1 MADTN
6 NWLGKISGAV
16 KEANALA
23 KADKEQRE
31 AAEKSPKSVIINT
44 KDIAGFYD
52 VSRALKTTLG
62 GVKRDLTID
71 DLKAFQANINTLK
84 ENKKLT
90 GKGITARQVIDL
102 GSAVVSGKES
112 DLKRANTQITM
123 SLPVSFVNT
132 QNGTGLVR
140 FMTNASKESQDTRHH
155 VEIEFITFK
164 NFANGAQG
172 DYKQAALKLCR
183 EPLKFNCD
191 CGRHRYWFRYVA
203 TMGEFNYGRDELGYP
218 KIRNP
223 GLLGVACKHVLRV
236 METIESSIIVTNFLA
251 KAIEKAVLSGKSR
264 ANVRITQKEAEE
276 QAAKKRSTIKTTDDR
291 NTANERAKQK
301 RQAEKEKK
309 AAAKAIK
316 ETPKPKRPPRQ
327 SPNQP
332 ALSQD
337 AVNAI
342 NAIKKLG
349 LPSEIETSMIAQIM
363 SQANAK

>member
-1 MADTN
+1 MADTDA
-6 NWLGKISGAV
+6 WLGKISGVV

-31 AAEKSPKSVIINT
+31 AAEKSLKSVIINAR
-44 KDIAGFYD
+44 DIQGFYD
-52 VSRALKTTLG
+52 VGRALKTTLG
-62 GVKRDLTID
+62 GVNRDLTLE

-90 GKGITARQVIDL
+90 RHGITARQIIDL
-102 GSAVVSGKES
+102 GSEKVSGKES

-132 QNGTGLVR
+132 KDGGLVR
-140 FMTNASKESQDTRHH
+140 FLTNASKDSKDTRHH
-155 VEIEFITFK
+155 VEVEFITFI
-164 NFANGAQG
+164 NFVTGAQG

-203 TMGEFNYGRDELGYP
+203 TIGQFNYGRDELGYP

-236 METIESSIIVTNFLA
+236 METIESSIVVTNFLA
-251 KAIEKAVLSGKSR
+251 KAIEKAVLSGK
-264 ANVRITQKEAEE
+264 ANFRTTQKEAEE
-276 QAAKKRSTIKTTDDR
+276 QAAKKRGQIKTSDDR
-291 NTANERAKQK
+291 VAANERAKQK

-316 ETPKPKRPPRQ
+316 ETPKPKRPPRK
-327 SPNQP
+327 SSTQP

-342 NAIKKLG
+342 NSIKKLG

-363 SQANAK
+363 SQSNAK